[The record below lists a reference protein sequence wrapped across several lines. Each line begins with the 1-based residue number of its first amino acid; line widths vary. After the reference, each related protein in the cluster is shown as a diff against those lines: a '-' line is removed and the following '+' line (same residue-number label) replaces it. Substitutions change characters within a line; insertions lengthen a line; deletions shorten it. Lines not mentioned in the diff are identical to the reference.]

1 MAHTVMVVKILIWI
15 LRSYDFTIP
24 LTQNDLDLLRILVVV
39 QDRTILMIPNDPT
52 FL

>member
-1 MAHTVMVVKILIWI
+1 MIVKILIWI

-24 LTQNDLDLLRILVVV
+24 LTQNDLDLLRILAIV
-39 QDRTILMIPNDPT
+39 QDRMILTIPNDPT